1 MKRNWMAFCLAAAL
15 MTAGTVYAKPA
26 PSQLVPEKHGQCY
39 VEDNLFVKDVNG
51 AGGGQG
57 VLHGDFAFRREQAL
71 KTDAIKEIGWM
82 TLKPGSYIGSHT
94 HKDNEDAYL
103 IISGKGIFTDGNG
116 HAWVVG
122 AGDMTIARPG
132 QTHGLANLGKEDLV
146 FLDIIAKNDSAD
158 LSKMAKEGT
167 TQYFPVS
174 AQFEKN
180 VEKAGA
186 GKGTGI
192 LFGRFAFRREA
203 ATQDQA
209 IKEIGRMTLKKGAS
223 IGMHNMWIMMIPT
236 LSYLVKAYSRMERE
250 RKRLSVLVPSQLL
263 VPVKATPSETI
274 KMKTSFLLISLLRIR
289 PLRDRRNKKA
299 QITCEE
305 TPMAAMGVF
314 LIFWGEKDSL
324 LVQRYL
330 PAFNHPL

>member
-1 MKRNWMAFCLAAAL
+1 MKRNWMAFCLAAEL

-26 PSQLVPEKHGQCY
+26 PSRLVPEKHGQCY

-223 IGMHNMWIMMIPT
+223 IGMHKHVDNDDTYII
-236 LSYLVKAYSRMERE
+236 LSGEGVFTDGAGKETVVGPR
-250 RKRLSVLVPSQLL
+250 SVTIAGPGESHALRNDKDEDLIFIDL
-263 VPVKATPSETI
+263 IAKNTPVKGQT
-274 KMKTSFLLISLLRIR
+274 K
-289 PLRDRRNKKA
+289 
-299 QITCEE
+299 
-305 TPMAAMGVF
+305 
-314 LIFWGEKDSL
+314 
-324 LVQRYL
+324 
-330 PAFNHPL
+330 

>member
-223 IGMHNMWIMMIPT
+223 IGMHKH
-236 LSYLVKAYSRMERE
+236 VDK
-250 RKRLSVLVPSQLL
+250 
-263 VPVKATPSETI
+263 
-274 KMKTSFLLISLLRIR
+274 
-289 PLRDRRNKKA
+289 
-299 QITCEE
+299 
-305 TPMAAMGVF
+305 
-314 LIFWGEKDSL
+314 
-324 LVQRYL
+324 
-330 PAFNHPL
+330 